1 MLPPSNILVL
11 GGGIAGVAVALA
23 LSQELTPIVPDLK
36 ITIYELR
43 DFPST
48 SGGAINLT
56 PVAQR
61 HLDQLGV
68 IEELDKMGPEGGI
81 NVDGIQYFSV
91 HNGRKMG
98 CVDFAG
104 KDGKGYGGY
113 KGRRLMRICLQL
125 AMLACVDKTPN
136 VDIQFGKKVIGGVES
151 EKGVTIFFEDGTK
164 ATGDLALGCDGVHS
178 HTRTKFVDPDR
189 PSKYTGIS
197 FIQTTMKAD
206 TIKSRIHFDST
217 AMNRS
222 RRGALLTTFC
232 DKNKDDI
239 FVAALAEIDSEH
251 LTKEAWRPQ
260 HDNWRPRW
268 TPMRALR
275 DDIHQRFGD
284 SAIPCIR
291 EIIDKAP
298 EWFLYP
304 VYELQ
309 PGGKWFTERV
319 LLLGDA
325 AHAVR
330 THISQFLPF
339 LLALSIERVQHTNLV
354 PPDASS

>member
-1 MLPPSNILVL
+1 MILPPSNILVL

-23 LSQELTPIVPDLK
+23 LSHELTPIVPDLK

-43 DFPST
+43 EFPST

-61 HLDQLGV
+61 HLDKLGV

-81 NVDGIQYFSV
+81 PVDGIQYFSV
-91 HNGRKMG
+91 HSGRKMG

-104 KDGKGYGGY
+104 KDGKGYGGF
-113 KGRRLMRICLQL
+113 KGRRTMRICLQL

-136 VDIQFGKKVIGGVES
+136 VEILFGRKVIGGVES
-151 EKGVTIFFEDGTK
+151 EKGVTIFFEDGSK

-178 HTRTKFVDPDR
+178 HTRTKFVDADR

-206 TIKSRIHFDST
+206 KIKSRIHFEST
-217 AMNRS
+217 AINRS

-232 DKNKDDI
+232 DKNKEDI
-239 FVAALAEIDSEH
+239 FIAALAEIDSEH

-268 TPMRALR
+268 TPMKALR
-275 DDIHQRFGD
+275 DDIHERFGD
-284 SAIPCIR
+284 SVIPCVR
-291 EIIDKAP
+291 EIVEKAP

-330 THISQFLPF
+330 THGF
-339 LLALSIERVQHTNLV
+339 
-354 PPDASS
+354 